1 MDFLKKDFIFK
12 DVNKLKGVGTQ
23 LSKYLKNKGIEKI
36 KDIILNLPY
45 SETDRSKLVKLN
57 NLEIDKGEPLKGKLL
72 IQMFEKSSL
81 RTRLSFYLAIKQL
94 GGSTLTLR
102 PDELHLAKGGESIQD
117 TAKIL
122 SNFGNAFML
131 RTDSDKKL
139 EEFEKYLSIPIING
153 LSPSSH
159 PTQILSDIFTVEEI
173 KNKPISNLKITWI
186 GDSNNVLNSLIAA
199 SIKFSFKLNIG
210 CPTKYQPSKIIMKYI
225 KSNNN
230 KIRILHDPKK
240 AAKGADVIFSDKVIS
255 MNDKVNKSKKLGQ
268 FKKFKIN
275 KKLMSLAKKNC
286 IFLHC
291 LPRGKEVE
299 EDVFLSKQSKV
310 WQQALNRV
318 HVQKS
323 ILLYCFGKLR

>member
-1 MDFLKKDFIFK
+1 MRHFINLKDIPAKDLRKIISDAKKRKNLRKKMNHLDLDK
-12 DVNKLKGVGTQ
+12 DV
-23 LSKYLKNKGIEKI
+23 
-36 KDIILNLPY
+36 
-45 SETDRSKLVKLN
+45 
-57 NLEIDKGEPLKGKLL
+57 PLKGKLL

-81 RTRLSFYLAIKQL
+81 RTRLSFYLAIRQL

-102 PDELHLAKGGESIQD
+102 PNELHLSKGGESIED

-139 EEFEKYLSIPIING
+139 EEFKKYLSIPIING

-159 PTQILSDIFTVEEI
+159 PTQVLSDIFTVEEI
-173 KNKPISNLKITWI
+173 KKKPISKLNICWI

-199 SIKFSFKLNIG
+199 SVKFSFKLNIG
-210 CPTKYQPSKIIMKYI
+210 CPKKYTPK
-225 KSNNN
+225 KSVLDWVKKN
-230 KIRILHDPKK
+230 KKKVFIFDDPKK
-240 AAKGADVIFSDKVIS
+240 AVKNADVVFSDKVIS
-255 MNDKVNKSKKLGQ
+255 LNDKVDVKKKTKE
-268 FKKFKIN
+268 FKKFYIN
-275 KKLMSLAKKNC
+275 TNLLKLAPKS

-291 LPRGKEVE
+291 LPRGNEVTE
-299 EDVFLSKQSKV
+299 EVFLGKQSRV

-318 HVQKS
+318 YVQKS

>member
-1 MDFLKKDFIFK
+1 MKNFINIQDIPIEELRKILKDAKK
-12 DVNKLKGVGTQ
+12 RKK
-23 LSKYLKNKGIEKI
+23 KRKKI
-36 KDIILNLPY
+36 NLLN
-45 SETDRSKLVKLN
+45 TDN
-57 NLEIDKGEPLKGKLL
+57 GAPLKGKLL

-94 GGSTLTLR
+94 GGSSLTLR
-102 PDELHLAKGGESIQD
+102 PDELHLSKGGESIQD

-131 RTDSDKKL
+131 RTDDDKKL
-139 EEFEKYLSIPIING
+139 EEFKKCLSIPVING

-173 KNKPISNLKITWI
+173 KKKPISKLNISWI

-210 CPTKYQPSKIIMKYI
+210 CPKKFKPNKKILSYI

-230 KIRILHDPKK
+230 KILIHNNSFK
-240 AAKGADVIFSDKVIS
+240 AAKAADVIFSDKVIS
-255 MNDKVNKSKKLGQ
+255 MNDKVNKKNKLNH
-268 FKKFKIN
+268 FKKFKITER
-275 KKLMSLAKKNC
+275 LMSRAKKDC

-291 LPRGKEVE
+291 LPRGGEVDE
-299 EDVFLSKQSKV
+299 KVFLSKRSKV
-310 WQQALNRV
+310 WLQATNRV

>member
-1 MDFLKKDFIFK
+1 MKNFLNINDIPVKDLKKILIDAK
-12 DVNKLKGVGTQ
+12 RRKKMRKKL
-23 LSKYLKNKGIEKI
+23 
-36 KDIILNLPY
+36 D
-45 SETDRSKLVKLN
+45 
-57 NLEIDKGEPLKGKLL
+57 NLEADKGLPLKGKLL

-102 PDELHLAKGGESIQD
+102 PDELHLSKGGESIQD

-131 RTDSDKKL
+131 RTDNDEKL
-139 EEFEKYLSIPIING
+139 KEFKKYLSIPVING

-173 KNKPISNLKITWI
+173 KKKPISSLNITWI

-210 CPTKYQPSKIIMKYI
+210 CPTKYKPSKKIMQYI
-225 KSNNN
+225 KGNRN
-230 KIRILHDPKK
+230 KVLIINDPKK
-240 AAKGADVIFSDKVIS
+240 AVKGADVIFSDKVIS
-255 MNDKVNKSKKLGQ
+255 MNDKVNKFKKLNH
-268 FKKFKIN
+268 FKRFKIN
-275 KKLMSLAKKNC
+275 KKLMNLAKKDC

-299 EDVFLSKQSKV
+299 EKVFLSKQSKV
-310 WQQALNRV
+310 WQQAINRV